1 MAYTAYQ
8 IVTGQ
13 GPAGIAAAVT
23 EAIAD
28 GWQPLGAVRHTGI
41 ANYAQAMVKGTADS
55 GGSGDSYTLPA
66 ATTSA
71 LGGVIVGDN
80 LTVDDTGKLSGAAAY
95 TLPAATA
102 TALGGVKMAAN
113 QANAGSSSATDVT
126 TLVTDFNTLATKYNA
141 LLAALQAAGIMAGSS

>member
-28 GWQPLGAVRHTGI
+28 GWQPLGAVRHTDL
-41 ANYAQAMVKGTADS
+41 ANYAQAIVKGTADS
-55 GGSGDSYTLPA
+55 GGSGDS
-66 ATTSA
+66 
-71 LGGVIVGDN
+71 
-80 LTVDDTGKLSGAAAY
+80 Y

-126 TLVTDFNTLATKYNA
+126 TLVTDFNTLATKYNGLLSA
-141 LLAALQAAGIMAGSS
+141 LEAAGIMVGSS

>member
-66 ATTSA
+66 AT
-71 LGGVIVGDN
+71 
-80 LTVDDTGKLSGAAAY
+80 
-95 TLPAATA
+95 AT
-102 TALGGVKMAAN
+102 TLGGVKMVAN
-113 QANAGSSSATDVT
+113 QANADSSSATDVT
-126 TLVTDFNTLATKYNA
+126 TAVTDLNALATKYNA
-141 LLAALQAAGIMAGSS
+141 LLAALEAAGIMVGSS

>member
-13 GPAGIAAAVT
+13 GPEGIAAAVT

-55 GGSGDSYTLPA
+55 GGSSDSYTLPA
-66 ATTSA
+66 AT
-71 LGGVIVGDN
+71 
-80 LTVDDTGKLSGAAAY
+80 
-95 TLPAATA
+95 ATEI
-102 TALGGVKMAAN
+102 GGVKMAAN

-126 TLVTDFNTLATKYNA
+126 TLVTDFNTLATKYNGLLSA
-141 LLAALQAAGIMAGSS
+141 LEAAGIMVGSS